1 MKYYCGKYNYT
12 LGYLKEGS
20 NRIYVNKPK
29 NGTIYEVKIKG
40 LGFIE
45 HGLAEICNLR
55 LLTKKIRKDHE

>member
-29 NGTIYEVKIKG
+29 NGTIYVMIH
-40 LGFIE
+40 L
-45 HGLAEICNLR
+45 
-55 LLTKKIRKDHE
+55 